1 MRKWL
6 FVACS
11 WVVVLAYSS
20 GALAQQSDSYTDST
34 DLSQE
39 VSDRIFKP
47 LPTITAFERFCIV
60 ARVRTH

>member
-20 GALAQQSDSYTDST
+20 GALAQQSDSYTDSN
-34 DLSQE
+34 
-39 VSDRIFKP
+39 
-47 LPTITAFERFCIV
+47 
-60 ARVRTH
+60 